1 MVWVTGYSTAA
12 GARGTILEQVHME
25 KSNQTGHGRGLES
38 ARRLLARAP
47 RITVFLELAL
57 VFGVVVVV
65 WWPFLH
71 SARVNNH
78 ASDWNYRTDYTGYTL
93 HAIFDEREFP
103 FWVTSRRF
111 EQLRV
116 KGVHDFFAN
125 PETDVLSP
133 LTLLARPFGYFAAL
147 KITLLLYLAVG
158 VYGCR
163 CLLRAFGTRASPLA
177 TLLLAL
183 LGFCNGGFVAHVLTG
198 HIQFLTLLILPLAL
212 AFFLK
217 AWSTRAPRDSRLLYA
232 AWAGAVLAAAFY
244 AGNTHPLVHFFFIF
258 FGLFT
263 LLSLLTQP
271 WLWSTALPAAALAS
285 LSFAALAAFKL
296 LPSLADFQQYQA
308 NYVIRFAGWSDL
320 VHNLTTPWR
329 LMTGDNPPEHNLYI
343 GWVGLAVLA
352 FCVTGWN
359 RRTFPLLV
367 ITFVVPWLTFILPGS
382 RLLAFPFLRTQGA
395 LTRLAMSALFAPALA
410 AAVRVDQ
417 LLAWS
422 RRRAR
427 CGVAVASLVCLVAVY
442 LAFDLSRANLG
453 GGVAVSCVHP
463 VPKSLGPFSVAPTF
477 VVERNSN
484 RATVTPSNVTANR
497 FSYHF
502 SQVDSSDAT
511 LLVAPELAV
520 VPRMPHL
527 KLEGDGELT
536 ASGGVLA
543 VRVRGKNGTFTLHF
557 FDKLVW
563 WGLATTVAASLALV
577 AWWVSAS
584 RFRRRARPIGRL
596 KLRPCDQAQTATA
609 APLVGC
615 ASDPIRSARPGDAL

>member
-1 MVWVTGYSTAA
+1 VAIA
-12 GARGTILEQVHME
+12 GLGGLAQIAFAPPKLQNALVHSSIGRLRAR
-25 KSNQTGHGRGLES
+25 S
-38 ARRLLARAP
+38 P
-47 RITVFLELAL
+47 RIAIFLELAL
-57 VFGVVVVV
+57 VYGVVVVV
-65 WWPFLH
+65 WSPFLR

-78 ASDWNYRTDYTGYTL
+78 ASDWNYRADYTGYTL

-111 EQLRV
+111 EQLRA

-133 LTLLARPFGYFAAL
+133 LTLLARPFGLFAAL
-147 KITLLLYLAVG
+147 KMTLLLYLAVG

-198 HIQFLTLLILPLAL
+198 HTQFLTLLILPLAL
-212 AFFLK
+212 AFLVK
-217 AWSTRAPRDSRLLYA
+217 AWNAKTPGDSRLLSA
-232 AWAGAVLAAAFY
+232 AWAGAVFAVAFY

-258 FGLFT
+258 VGLFT

-271 WLWSTALPAAALAS
+271 RLWSTALPAAALAG

-296 LPSLADFQQYQA
+296 LPALADFQQYQA
-308 NYVIRFAGWSDL
+308 GYVIRFAGWSDL
-320 VHNLTTPWR
+320 LHNLITPWR
-329 LMTGDNPPEHNLYI
+329 SMTGDNPPEYNLYI

-395 LTRLAMSALFAPALA
+395 LTRIAMSALFAPALA

-417 LLAWS
+417 LLACS

-427 CGVAVASLVCLVAVY
+427 YGAAVASLVCLVAAY

-453 GGVAVSCVHP
+453 GEVAVSCVHP
-463 VPKSLGPFSVAPTF
+463 VPVSLGPFSVAPTF
-477 VVERNSN
+477 ASEKNSG
-484 RATVTPSNVTANR
+484 RATVTPGSVTANR
-497 FSYHF
+497 FSYRF
-502 SQVDSSDAT
+502 SQVDSSQAV
-511 LLVAPELAV
+511 LLVASELGAAT
-520 VPRMPHL
+520 RMPHL

-536 ASGGVLA
+536 TSGGVLA
-543 VRVRGKNGTFTLHF
+543 VRVRGKSGTFTLRF
-557 FDKLVW
+557 FDKMVW
-563 WGLATTVAASLALV
+563 WGLAITAAATLAL
-577 AWWVSAS
+577 AWLSAS
-584 RFRRRARPIGRL
+584 R
-596 KLRPCDQAQTATA
+596 LRKRIQVDCPMSSSAD
-609 APLVGC
+609 
-615 ASDPIRSARPGDAL
+615 DPGYPPNLMAEQGGQRGSGPV